1 MIQRIQSVYLLLGA
15 VALGILFAFDSP
27 WASTAAAERG
37 WFEPTL
43 IGLIVVTAGT
53 GLGAIF
59 LYTNR
64 QRQRTVV
71 VGAQVLTFVL
81 ALVLYGGLYL
91 ENELSVRAGGTFL
104 VEKAV
109 VLLLPAAAYVL
120 FWLARRGIDHDI
132 QLVESM
138 DRLR

>member
-1 MIQRIQSVYLLLGA
+1 MIQRIQSVYLLLGV

-27 WASTAAAERG
+27 WASTAAAERA

-43 IGLIVVTAGT
+43 IGLIVVTAGA

-64 QRQRTVV
+64 KRQRTVV
-71 VGAQVLTFVL
+71 VGTQVLTFIL
-81 ALVLYGGLYL
+81 ALVMYGGLFL
-91 ENELSVRAGGTFL
+91 ENELSVRAGGSFL
-104 VEKAV
+104 IDKTA
-109 VLLLPAAAYVL
+109 VLLLPALAYVF